1 MNKYSDLIELNIKRA
16 INFVDLNDKSET
28 YGSADRLYW
37 SWRLKDFSNGSF
49 QSLVYFFSELKSNSK
64 FNDIYEEK
72 NIDSIID
79 RAFDAS
85 LHGAFKIEGKN
96 GSFSE
101 SFPGENSF
109 CVTATVLNDLISA
122 IENSENQK
130 ELLENYYTRLFD
142 SYNFLI
148 NNIESHALI
157 GNHLMTA
164 LSAISKF
171 NKSFNI
177 NENHNLENI
186 LKRLRTIWNDEGW
199 FKEYA
204 GSDIGYLTLTLDYLV
219 DIPNDVFEDKF
230 LWEEKILS
238 YLLNFFHKDGSI
250 GNVYGSRGSSLIY
263 PYGMVKAGGP
273 QLLDELSNS
282 VNLSKI
288 PRPENV
294 DDTNF
299 VPLLNSFIKFL
310 SINFE
315 QKDKKHILFPKYEE
329 NYLKAYKDAGF
340 VIFVNKEEQ
349 IIIDSNNSGS
359 IHKFTKESREIET
372 SPLIVKEKKV
382 LSAKIIKKQIN
393 VKSDNHIIIKT
404 ESSFSKITTS
414 PISVLQ
420 SVLIRLF
427 TASIGKNKYLL
438 SLSKK
443 YIVNKFFT
451 SKKTVGN
458 FNRDIEIRDKEIVLN
473 ESYDIPKGFVL
484 ERSKFHNI
492 KMASQ
497 NYF

>member
-1 MNKYSDLIELNIKRA
+1 MGRE
-16 INFVDLNDKSET
+16 NFVIFIKL
-28 YGSADRLYW
+28 
-37 SWRLKDFSNGSF
+37 
-49 QSLVYFFSELKSNSK
+49 
-64 FNDIYEEK
+64 
-72 NIDSIID
+72 
-79 RAFDAS
+79 
-85 LHGAFKIEGKN
+85 
-96 GSFSE
+96 
-101 SFPGENSF
+101 
-109 CVTATVLNDLISA
+109 
-122 IENSENQK
+122 
-130 ELLENYYTRLFD
+130 
-142 SYNFLI
+142 
-148 NNIESHALI
+148 
-157 GNHLMTA
+157 
-164 LSAISKF
+164 
-171 NKSFNI
+171 
-177 NENHNLENI
+177 
-186 LKRLRTIWNDEGW
+186 
-199 FKEYA
+199 
-204 GSDIGYLTLTLDYLV
+204 
-219 DIPNDVFEDKF
+219 
-230 LWEEKILS
+230 
-238 YLLNFFHKDGSI
+238 FHKDGSI

>member
-1 MNKYSDLIELNIKRA
+1 MLLCR
-16 INFVDLNDKSET
+16 
-28 YGSADRLYW
+28 
-37 SWRLKDFSNGSF
+37 
-49 QSLVYFFSELKSNSK
+49 
-64 FNDIYEEK
+64 
-72 NIDSIID
+72 
-79 RAFDAS
+79 
-85 LHGAFKIEGKN
+85 AFKIEGKN
-96 GSFSE
+96 GSFQI
-101 SFPGENSF
+101 FPGENSF

-142 SYNFLI
+142 SNNFLI

-238 YLLNFFHKDGSI
+238 YLLNFSQRWKYRKCMAHMIIFNLSI
-250 GNVYGSRGSSLIY
+250 WNGYC
-263 PYGMVKAGGP
+263 GP

-288 PRPENV
+288 PRPENGM
-294 DDTNF
+294 TKF

-315 QKDKKHILFPKYEE
+315 QKDKKHILFP
-329 NYLKAYKDAGF
+329 
-340 VIFVNKEEQ
+340 I
-349 IIIDSNNSGS
+349 
-359 IHKFTKESREIET
+359 
-372 SPLIVKEKKV
+372 
-382 LSAKIIKKQIN
+382 
-393 VKSDNHIIIKT
+393 
-404 ESSFSKITTS
+404 
-414 PISVLQ
+414 
-420 SVLIRLF
+420 
-427 TASIGKNKYLL
+427 
-438 SLSKK
+438 
-443 YIVNKFFT
+443 
-451 SKKTVGN
+451 
-458 FNRDIEIRDKEIVLN
+458 
-473 ESYDIPKGFVL
+473 
-484 ERSKFHNI
+484 
-492 KMASQ
+492 
-497 NYF
+497 

>member
-1 MNKYSDLIELNIKRA
+1 M
-16 INFVDLNDKSET
+16 
-28 YGSADRLYW
+28 
-37 SWRLKDFSNGSF
+37 
-49 QSLVYFFSELKSNSK
+49 
-64 FNDIYEEK
+64 
-72 NIDSIID
+72 
-79 RAFDAS
+79 
-85 LHGAFKIEGKN
+85 
-96 GSFSE
+96 
-101 SFPGENSF
+101 
-109 CVTATVLNDLISA
+109 NDLISA

-372 SPLIVKEKKV
+372 SPLIVKEKK
-382 LSAKIIKKQIN
+382 
-393 VKSDNHIIIKT
+393 
-404 ESSFSKITTS
+404 
-414 PISVLQ
+414 
-420 SVLIRLF
+420 
-427 TASIGKNKYLL
+427 Y
-438 SLSKK
+438 
-443 YIVNKFFT
+443 
-451 SKKTVGN
+451 
-458 FNRDIEIRDKEIVLN
+458 
-473 ESYDIPKGFVL
+473 
-484 ERSKFHNI
+484 
-492 KMASQ
+492 
-497 NYF
+497 